1 MDEKVIE
8 LIKKDIA
15 RCEQQTVNEGSYQLY
30 VLMEIYR
37 EVGYSDRDAAVSIV
51 ENNLFGMDIDKRAY
65 QLAYFAVMMKA
76 RSYNRR
82 ALTKGISNKRYCFV
96 LIQLRRNR

>member
-1 MDEKVIE
+1 MYAFD
-8 LIKKDIA
+8 
-15 RCEQQTVNEGSYQLY
+15 

-37 EVGYSDRDAAVSIV
+37 ESGSSDRDAAASIV

-82 ALTKGISNKRYCFV
+82 VLTKIYR
-96 LIQLRRNR
+96 Q